1 MKTTTELIMN
11 QNETQCKK
19 IIAYI
24 CENGHITSLEAY
36 KHLGITQLGARI
48 ADLESRGFVF
58 NRPRQGRELQE
69 SSRALFNL

>member
-1 MKTTTELIMN
+1 MN

-24 CENGHITSLEAY
+24 RANGHITSYEAY
-36 KHLGITQLGARI
+36 AKLDITQLGARI

-58 NRPRQGRELQE
+58 SRPRLKVGYCKNPVAHYSIAKSGVEL
-69 SSRALFNL
+69 